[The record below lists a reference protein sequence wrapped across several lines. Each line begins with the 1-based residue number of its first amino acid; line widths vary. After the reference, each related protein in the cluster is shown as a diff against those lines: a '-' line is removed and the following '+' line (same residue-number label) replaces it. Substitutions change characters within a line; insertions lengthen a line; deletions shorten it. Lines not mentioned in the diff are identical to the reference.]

1 MKIAASCAV
10 ILGLSV
16 GPCAAQGSE
25 VTPVVVTNFP
35 EVQRIDGAVSIDGP
49 LVNGSLQ
56 RVDEVVVSPVD
67 RRAATR
73 MDAQGGV
80 STDGFTSLMISLVGE
95 VQGSV
100 DREGTLG
107 VVLVP
112 DDPVVSRALRQDGAV
127 LFPLEVTVEIPLG
140 TPGWINAESK
150 RFQIAFPG
158 YRVYL
163 YNTSDKSVATT
174 VYVYLTNS

>member
-1 MKIAASCAV
+1 MKTAMVLIASLAV
-10 ILGLSV
+10 SAGLGS
-16 GPCAAQGSE
+16 AQGSE
-25 VTPVVVTNFP
+25 LTPVVVTNFP
-35 EVQRIDGAVSIDGP
+35 EVQKIDGAVSISGP

-56 RVDEVVVSPVD
+56 SLDEVVVSPVD

-73 MDAQGGV
+73 MDPQGAV
-80 STDGFTSLMISLVGE
+80 ATDGFTSLVVSLVGE

-100 DREGTLG
+100 NSRGTLG

-112 DDPVVSRALRQDGAV
+112 DDAVINRALRQDGRV
-127 LFPLEVTVEIPLG
+127 LFPLEASVEIPLG
-140 TPGWINAESK
+140 SPGWINAESK
-150 RFQIAFPG
+150 SFRIAFPG
-158 YRVYL
+158 YRVFF